1 MAKKKQQNADAKAVM
16 VTKRLQALQAK
27 REVWESHWQECA
39 DYVAPRK
46 ADVTKQRTDGDKRTE
61 LLFDSTALQAAE
73 LLAASLHGM
82 LTNPATPWFS
92 LRFKDSALDSDDEAR
107 EWIEGITEVMYGAFN
122 RSNFAEAIHELYHDL
137 VVFGTGVLF
146 VEQDPES
153 GVRFATRHI
162 GECYV
167 SEDGW
172 GRVDTVYRRFTM
184 PVRAIAER
192 FGRDNLPQSM
202 QKRLERDAYEPATI
216 VHAVMPRDEGDRD
229 AYKIDA
235 ENKPFASCYVDPEE
249 KVLLSESGFDEFPY
263 MVPRWKK
270 SSFEIGY
277 GRSPAMSSLPDIKMI
292 NKMSEV
298 TIRAAQKQ
306 VDPPLML
313 PDDGFMLPI
322 RTVPGGLNFYRS
334 GTRDRIE
341 PLNIGANNPLGLQ
354 MEEQRRQAIRS
365 SFFVD
370 QLILGQGPQMTATE
384 VVQRTEEKMRLL
396 GPVLGRLQ
404 AELLQPLI
412 ARVFA
417 LLAKQ
422 GEFAPAPESM
432 TGMELDIEYVSPLA
446 KAQRAADAQSGA
458 QLFELLAPIAQIDQS
473 ILDYVD
479 SDGLAKFMIRALGI
493 PAQMVRGEREV
504 AQMRQQRAEEQAKAQ
519 QMAEMSQVAEA
530 AGNAA
535 PALRAVDETEVL
547 GELQAG

>member
-1 MAKKKQQNADAKAVM
+1 M
-16 VTKRLQALQAK
+16 VTKRLDALQAK

-46 ADVTKQRTDGDKRTE
+46 ADVTKKRTDGDKRTE
-61 LLFDSTALQAAE
+61 LLFDGTALHAAE
-73 LLAASLHGM
+73 LLSASLHGM

-92 LRFKDSALDSDDEAR
+92 LGFKDPALNTDDEAR
-107 EWIEGITEVMYGAFN
+107 EWIEGITATMYGAFN

-146 VEQDPES
+146 IEQDPEG
-153 GVRFATRHI
+153 GVRFTTRHI

-167 SEDGW
+167 SEDGH
-172 GRVDTVYRRFTM
+172 GRVDTVYRKFTM
-184 PVRAIAER
+184 PVRAAADR
-192 FGRDNLPQSM
+192 FGQENLPQTM
-202 QKRLERDAYEPATI
+202 QKKMERDPFEPVTI
-216 VHAVMPRDEGDRD
+216 VHAVMPRNEEDRD
-229 AYKIDA
+229 GYKLDGG
-235 ENKPFASCYVDPEE
+235 NKAFASCYVDPEE

-263 MVPRWKK
+263 MVPRWLKA
-270 SSFEIGY
+270 SFEVGY

-306 VDPPLML
+306 IDPPLML

-322 RTVPGGLNFYRS
+322 RTVPGGLNFYRA

-341 PLNIGANNPLGLQ
+341 PLQIGANNPLGLQ

-365 SFFVD
+365 AFYVD

-412 ARVFA
+412 GRVFA
-417 LLAKQ
+417 LLTRQ
-422 GEFAPAPESM
+422 NEFAPAPEFM

-458 QLFELLAPIAQIDQS
+458 QLFELLAPVAQIDQG

-479 SDGLAKFMIRALGI
+479 SDGLAKFMIHALGI
-493 PAQMVRGEREV
+493 PAKMVRGEREV
-504 AQMRQQRAEEQAKAQ
+504 AQLRQQRAEQQAQAQ
-519 QMAEMSQVAEA
+519 QMAEVSQMAEA
-530 AGNAA
+530 AGDAA
-535 PALRAVDETEVL
+535 PALRAIDETDVL
-547 GELQAG
+547 ASLQAGG